1 MIKRALSRLQG
12 NFVAWLA
19 LFLAIGAGGGYAIA
33 ATSNT
38 TVHGCVVKKT
48 GELLIRSHC
57 GRGQTK
63 LNWAQRGPAGT
74 RGRTGATGPAGV
86 APPSAWAIINGIGQA
101 EPSDGITAT
110 HTWTGTYQITVTA
123 PACTN
128 KENAAVVSISD
139 AYPPSGHTAG
149 AFPVAWVENSGVGP
163 FTVYTG
169 VVVSGTFSPEDET
182 FNIQDTCGVP

>member
-1 MIKRALSRLQG
+1 MINRALSRLHG
-12 NFVAWLA
+12 NVVAYLA

-48 GELLIRSHC
+48 DELLIRSHC
-57 GRGQTK
+57 ARGQTK
-63 LNWAQRGPAGT
+63 LTWAQRGPAGL
-74 RGRTGATGPAGV
+74 RGRTGSTGPAGA
-86 APPSAWAIINGIGQA
+86 APPSAWAVVNGIGQA

-110 HTWTGTYQITVTA
+110 HTGPGTYQITVTA
-123 PACTN
+123 PACAN

-149 AFPVAWVENSGVGP
+149 SFPVAWVENSGVGP

-169 VVVSGTFSPEDET
+169 VTVGGTFSPEDET

>member
-12 NFVAWLA
+12 NVVAWLA

-33 ATSNT
+33 ATGNT

-48 GELLIRSHC
+48 GELLIRSRC
-57 GRGQTK
+57 ARGQTK
-63 LNWAQRGPAGT
+63 LSWAERGPAGT
-74 RGRTGATGPAGV
+74 RGRTGATGPAGA

-110 HTWTGTYQITVTA
+110 HTGTGTYQITVTA

-128 KENAAVVSISD
+128 KENAPVVSISD

-149 AFPVAWVENSGVGP
+149 AFPVAWVEDTGGGP
-163 FTVYTG
+163 FTVHTG
-169 VVVSGTFSPEDET
+169 VTVGGTFSPEDET
-182 FNIQDTCGVP
+182 FNIQDTCGAP